1 MERLSRAALSAIF
14 GNLISARK
22 QRTGTAAV
30 VEHEY
35 EDVCT
40 SIAEYESRCAYP
52 NRSAR
57 SARVNGRAPIQQ
69 RPERTSEDAGLRR
82 RPAA

>member
-14 GNLISARK
+14 GNLISAWK
-22 QRTGTAAV
+22 QRTDTAAV

-40 SIAEYESRCAYP
+40 SIAAYERTYTHRAL
-52 NRSAR
+52 R
-57 SARVNGRAPIQQ
+57 SARVNGRTPVQQ
-69 RPERTSEDAGLRR
+69 RPGRTSEDAGLRR